1 MEWPFTDLEKA
12 NEEITEL
19 RKQIVE
25 LTEKIEFSQKMA
37 QELVNLVG
45 LRTRMFDE
53 MEEKHNKLI
62 SGIMELKEKYG
73 GKQDED

>member
-25 LTEKIEFSQKMA
+25 LTEKIEYTQKIT
-37 QELVNLVG
+37 QELMNLVAI
-45 LRTRMFDE
+45 RTRMY
-53 MEEKHNKLI
+53 EELRDKHTRLI
-62 SGIMELKEKYG
+62 GGLLELKEKYG
-73 GKQDED
+73 GKPDED

>member
-1 MEWPFTDLEKA
+1 MGWPFTDLEKA
-12 NEEITEL
+12 NEEITRL
-19 RKQIVE
+19 RKEIVE

-53 MEEKHNKLI
+53 LRDKHTRLI
-62 SGIMELKEKYG
+62 GGMLELKEKYG
-73 GKQDED
+73 GKPDED